1 MVLVGT
7 AAVLIVP
14 HLGVPMFLY
23 PWLGLGLCAAM
34 LRLQRLRFADT
45 GFRWQGFRAVP
56 LLIGAVLGLAYAAIN
71 VQLIGPLLA
80 HVLGERPDLS
90 DFAFVR
96 AHLSGYVLALVLAW
110 VIGGFYEELVFRGFL
125 HTMLMRHLPR
135 VPTRP
140 AWAVALTALVFAVY
154 HLQLG
159 AFGVANALV
168 FALFAA
174 AVRQRWSRNL
184 WVVISFHACADMTA
198 FTLMRWGYL

>member
-7 AAVLIVP
+7 AAVLVAP

-34 LRLQRLRFADT
+34 LRMQRLRFADT
-45 GFRWQGFRAVP
+45 GFSWRCFRAVP

-80 HVLGERPDLS
+80 HVLGERLDLS

-96 AHLSGYVLALVLAW
+96 AHLSGFVLALVLAW

-125 HTMLMRHLPR
+125 HTMLMLHLPR
-135 VPTRP
+135 VPTRS
-140 AWAVALTALVFAVY
+140 AWAVALTALVFAAY
-154 HLQLG
+154 HLQFG
-159 AFGVANALV
+159 PFGVANALV
-168 FALFAA
+168 FTLFAA
-174 AVRQRWSRNL
+174 AVRQRWQRNL
-184 WVVISFHACADMTA
+184 WVVISFHACVDMTT